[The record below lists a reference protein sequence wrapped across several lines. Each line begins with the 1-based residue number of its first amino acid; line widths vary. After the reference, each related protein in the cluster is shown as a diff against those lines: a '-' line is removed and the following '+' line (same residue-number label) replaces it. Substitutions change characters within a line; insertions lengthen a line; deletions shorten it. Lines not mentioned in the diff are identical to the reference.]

1 MPEYRPDA
9 PSVDVF
15 TADELL
21 VLSEWFGVVLSRS
34 EELALWSR
42 RVVRPSGRP
51 HAEDED
57 DEPLSSRSIASLTNG
72 ASPKKSPSCIHA
84 AA

>member
-21 VLSEWFGVVLSRS
+21 VLSEWFGIGLSRS
-34 EELALWSR
+34 EKLALWSR
-42 RVVRPSGRP
+42 RDINVK
-51 HAEDED
+51 
-57 DEPLSSRSIASLTNG
+57 SRR
-72 ASPKKSPSCIHA
+72 
-84 AA
+84 